1 MDNFANLMDGFGI
14 VLSGYHLA
22 LMVAGVLLGI
32 LVGVLPGLGAP
43 NGVSL
48 LIPLTFTMDPV
59 SAIILLTSMY
69 WGALFGGSTTS
80 ILFNI
85 PGEPSSVATTFDGYP
100 MAQQGRATQALTLA
114 FTSAGIG
121 ALFGVTVI
129 TLLSGW
135 VTQFALKFSSPEYF
149 AVYLLTFCSFI
160 GMGSASPFKAVVSMM
175 LGFAF
180 ATVGMDGM
188 SGNIRLTFGFTEL
201 IKGISFLVAVIGLFG
216 LGELIQTMEQ
226 GLRFEGIHARIRI
239 RDVLQA
245 IVSLPKYWVTL
256 LRSALIGCWMGI
268 TPGGPTAASF
278 MSYGLAKRFSRE
290 KPDVAGATF
299 GKGAPAGVIAPET
312 ADHSAG
318 TCAILPMLALGVPG
332 SATAAV
338 MMGGLMIWGLTP
350 GPMLFIERPD
360 FVWST
365 IASMYLGNVMAVVL
379 VLATV
384 PMFAA
389 ILRIP
394 FSIIGPMIVVVC
406 FIGAYQIS
414 GARLDLWLALG
425 FGIAGYLLKK
435 LDYPIAPMVLA
446 MVLGDKTEDA
456 FRQSMIFSK
465 GSLGI
470 FWTNSSLVATIMT
483 FALLLL
489 FWPLVGRIVR
499 QLVRPSARARRESRA

>member
-1 MDNFANLMDGFGI
+1 MDNFSNLMDGFAI
-14 VLSGYHLA
+14 AFSMFHLA
-22 LMVAGVLLGI
+22 LMAAGVLLGI

-48 LIPLTFTMDPV
+48 LLPLTFTMDPV

-100 MAQQGRATQALTLA
+100 MAQQGHATHALTLA
-114 FTSAGIG
+114 FMSAGTG
-121 ALFGVTVI
+121 AMFGVVVI

-135 VTQFALKFSSPEYF
+135 VTEFALKFSSPEYF
-149 AVYLLTFCSFI
+149 AVFLLTFSSFI
-160 GMGSASPFKAVVSMM
+160 GMGSGSAFKAVVSMM

-180 ATVGMDGM
+180 ATVGMDGI
-188 SGNIRLTFGFTEL
+188 SGNMRLTFGFPDL
-201 IKGISFLVAVIGLFG
+201 VKGISFLVAVIGLFG
-216 LGELIQTMEQ
+216 IGELLQTMEE
-226 GLRFEGIHARIRI
+226 GLRFDGIHARIRI
-239 RDVLQA
+239 RDVLKA
-245 IVSLPKYWVTL
+245 IASMPSHWVTL
-256 LRSALIGCWMGI
+256 LRSAVIGAWMGI

-278 MSYGLAKRFSRE
+278 MSYGLAKRFSRRKE
-290 KPDVAGATF
+290 HF
-299 GKGAPAGVIAPET
+299 GKGEPAGVVAPET

-360 FVWST
+360 FVWGT

-406 FIGAYQIS
+406 FIGAYSIS
-414 GARLDLWLALG
+414 GSRLDLWLAVP
-425 FGIAGYLLKK
+425 FGILGYTFKK
-435 LDYPIAPMVLA
+435 LGYPIAPMVLA
-446 MVLGDKTEDA
+446 MVLGDKAEDA
-456 FRQSMIFSK
+456 LRQSMIMSK

-470 FWTNSSLVATIMT
+470 FWTNSTLSATIMVL
-483 FALLLL
+483 AMLLL
-489 FWPLVGRIVR
+489 FWPGVSLIIKRLRKPAVAVT
-499 QLVRPSARARRESRA
+499 A